1 MVIIL
6 NSNSFFKP
14 TRLYNEFMI
23 LDLIEKDSNI
33 TQREISKAI
42 NVAVSMVNN
51 YLNEYEEEGLIIRKK
66 YSSKTVEYFITLKG
80 KKRIKLLNV
89 NYLNASQKLYNSAK
103 ENIEEFLNQIES
115 KGFKKILLYGAG
127 EVAEILLQTIA
138 SNKDI
143 GLDVLAVIDD
153 DLNKQGKE
161 LVNRVIIPIEELNK
175 YEIDGILISSYTNSK
190 EIYNRLIN
198 YKYDKNKIIRFFD

>member
-14 TRLYNEFMI
+14 TPLYNEFMI

-66 YSSKTVEYFITLKG
+66 YSSKTVEYFITIKG
-80 KKRIKLLNV
+80 KERRKKLNID
-89 NYLNASQKLYNSAK
+89 YLNASQKLYNSAK
-103 ENIEEFLNQIES
+103 ENIEEFLAQIES
-115 KGFKKILLYGAG
+115 RGFKKILLYGAG

-138 SNKDI
+138 SNKDL
-143 GLDVLAVIDD
+143 GLDVLAIIDD
-153 DLNKQGKE
+153 DINKQGKV
-161 LVNRVIIPIEELNK
+161 LGKKSIIPLLMVNEYK
-175 YEIDGILISSYTNSK
+175 CDGILVSSYK
-190 EIYNRLIN
+190 HKDVIN
-198 YKYDKNKIIRFFD
+198 KNLMNIK

>member
-1 MVIIL
+1 M

-14 TRLYNEFMI
+14 TPLYNEFMI

-66 YSSKTVEYFITLKG
+66 YSSKTVEYFITIKG
-80 KKRIKLLNV
+80 KERRKKLNID
-89 NYLNASQKLYNSAK
+89 YLNASQKLYNSAK
-103 ENIEEFLNQIES
+103 GNIVDFLIEVQN

-127 EVAEILLQTIA
+127 EVAEILLQTIE
-138 SNKDI
+138 SNKGI
-143 GLDVLAVIDD
+143 IIDVLGIIDD
-153 DLNKQGKE
+153 DINKVGKT
-161 LVNRVIIPIEELNK
+161 LVNKSIISLKDVNNYIC
-175 YEIDGILISSYTNSK
+175 DGIFISSYTNRK
-190 EIYNRLIN
+190 EIYKNLKDI
-198 YKYDKNKIIRFFD
+198 KYDQNKIVQFFE

>member
-14 TRLYNEFMI
+14 TPLYNEFMI

-66 YSSKTVEYFITLKG
+66 IF
-80 KKRIKLLNV
+80 
-89 NYLNASQKLYNSAK
+89 
-103 ENIEEFLNQIES
+103 
-115 KGFKKILLYGAG
+115 
-127 EVAEILLQTIA
+127 
-138 SNKDI
+138 
-143 GLDVLAVIDD
+143 
-153 DLNKQGKE
+153 
-161 LVNRVIIPIEELNK
+161 
-175 YEIDGILISSYTNSK
+175 
-190 EIYNRLIN
+190 
-198 YKYDKNKIIRFFD
+198 